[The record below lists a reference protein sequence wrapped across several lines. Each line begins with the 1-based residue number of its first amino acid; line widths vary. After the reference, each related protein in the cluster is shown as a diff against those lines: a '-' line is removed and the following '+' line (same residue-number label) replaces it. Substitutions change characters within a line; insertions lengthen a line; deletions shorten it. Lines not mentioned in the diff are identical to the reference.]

1 MLPKTRWRREKNGDK
16 RQQKRKGKCL
26 SLEDGKMESKG
37 GMAGLVTQGKEGL
50 QSGGASTPLHS
61 STLFFFKEE
70 GWKVKRVW
78 VYSRVSLPR
87 LSSSALD

>member
-37 GMAGLVTQGKEGL
+37 GDGGFGHPGKRGPAEWRR
-50 QSGGASTPLHS
+50 LHTTS
-61 STLFFFKEE
+61 LFNIIF
-70 GWKVKRVW
+70 
-78 VYSRVSLPR
+78 L
-87 LSSSALD
+87 